1 MSLFACGLSEDPVPA
16 HAVGEAAGQALE
28 GLGGERPDLVVM
40 FASLHHVGA
49 FEDIASAVTKIL
61 EPRVSFGGSAVAV
74 IGGAR
79 EVENRPAISVFAACL
94 PGTEVMPVRLE
105 MLTTTDGEPAV
116 IGWPGD
122 PFSEQDGDAD
132 PGTLLLFADPFTFRS
147 EILLERVTEGSV
159 GTPGL
164 QVIGG
169 LASAAMHPGGNR
181 LTVDG
186 ETHRSGA
193 VGAYLRGGSVEV
205 GTVVSQG
212 CRPVGKPYIVTRAE
226 GQFLIELGG
235 RSALARFQETVAGAT
250 EEERELMRTGP
261 QIGCV
266 VDEARDEFDRG
277 DFLVRG
283 VLGADQNVGAI
294 AVGDV
299 VPVGRTVQFHIRDAA
314 SADED
319 LRAHLAGA
327 RADAALLFTC
337 NGRGLHLFGEAD
349 HDASTV
355 SELVGPIPLAGCFC
369 AGEVG
374 PIGDQNFLH
383 GFTASLA
390 LFRERSVG

>member
-1 MSLFACGLSEDPVPA
+1 MMPTPD
-16 HAVGEAAGQALE
+16 E
-28 GLGGERPDLVVM
+28 G
-40 FASLHHVGA
+40 A
-49 FEDIASAVTKIL
+49 
-61 EPRVSFGGSAVAV
+61 
-74 IGGAR
+74 
-79 EVENRPAISVFAACL
+79 
-94 PGTEVMPVRLE
+94 
-105 MLTTTDGEPAV
+105 AV

-122 PFSEQDGDAD
+122 PLDEQDGEGG

-147 EILLERVTEGSV
+147 DFLLDRVAEGTL
-159 GTPGL
+159 GDPGMR
-164 QVIGG
+164 VIGG

-186 ETHRSGA
+186 DTYRSGA
-193 VGAYLRGGSVEV
+193 VGAYLRGGSVAV

-212 CRPVGKPYIVTRAE
+212 CRPVGRPYVVTRAE

-235 RSALARFQETVAGAT
+235 KPALSRFQETVAAAT
-250 EEERELMRTGP
+250 DEERELMRTGP

-266 VDEARDEFDRG
+266 VNEARDEFDRG

-319 LRAHLAGA
+319 LRSHLTGA
-327 RADAALLFTC
+327 EADAALLFTC
-337 NGRGLHLFGEAD
+337 NGRGQHLFGQAD
-349 HDASTV
+349 HDASAV
-355 SELVGPIPLAGCFC
+355 NELIGPIPLAGCFC

-390 LFRERSVG
+390 LFRERSGG